1 MASMDLTLEWSSEQ
15 EVKEITPAFIE
26 KIEELLKLAGEL
38 EGVTAGEVALTFV
51 DDETIQELNK
61 QYRDLDKP
69 TDVLS
74 FAMSEFGEDEIQIN
88 YDDAG
93 QDDAEGLEDD
103 ETVSESFIEPLG
115 DIIISVPRAIAQA
128 EDYGHSVERE
138 LGFLFVHGFLHLIG
152 YDHQSEE
159 EEKVMFAKQEDILQ
173 KAGLTR

>member
-1 MASMDLTLEWSSEQ
+1 MASVDLTLEWSSEQ
-15 EVKEITPAFIE
+15 EVREITTEFAT
-26 KIEELLKLAGEL
+26 KLEELLRLAGEL

-51 DDETIQELNK
+51 DDEAIHELNK
-61 QYRDLDKP
+61 QYRGMDKP

-88 YDDAG
+88 YEDEEEADIE
-93 QDDAEGLEDD
+93 EGEGS
-103 ETVSESFIEPLG
+103 VSESFIEPLG

-159 EEKVMFAKQEDILQ
+159 EEKIMFTKQEDILQ
-173 KAGLTR
+173 KAGLIR

>member
-1 MASMDLTLEWSSEQ
+1 MASLDLTLAWSSEQ
-15 EVKEITPAFIE
+15 EVQEITPAFIE
-26 KIEELLKLAGEL
+26 KVEELLRLAGEL
-38 EGVTAGEVALTFV
+38 EGVSAGEVALTFV

-74 FAMSEFGEDEIQIN
+74 FAMSEFGEDELQIN
-88 YDDAG
+88 YEDDGA
-93 QDDAEGLEDD
+93 DTEGLDD
-103 ETVSESFIEPLG
+103 EELVSEAFIEPLG

-128 EDYGHSVERE
+128 EEYGHSVERE

-159 EEKVMFAKQEDILQ
+159 EEKVMFAKQEDILL

>member
-1 MASMDLTLEWSSEQ
+1 MDLTLEWSSEQ
-15 EVKEITPAFIE
+15 DDKEITPEFIQ
-26 KIEELLKLAGEL
+26 KLEELLSLAGEL

-51 DDETIQELNK
+51 DDEAIHELNK
-61 QYRDLDKP
+61 QYRDMDKP

-88 YDDAG
+88 YEDGEEAG
-93 QDDAEGLEDD
+93 DED
-103 ETVSESFIEPLG
+103 EAASEAFIEPLG

-128 EDYGHSVERE
+128 EEYGHSVERE

-152 YDHQSEE
+152 YDHQTDE
-159 EEKVMFAKQEDILQ
+159 EEKTMFAKQEDILQ

>member
-15 EVKEITPAFIE
+15 EVKEITPSFIE
-26 KIEELLKLAGEL
+26 KIEELLRLAGEL

-51 DDETIQELNK
+51 DDEAIQELNK

-88 YDDAG
+88 YEDNE
-93 QDDAEGLEDD
+93 QNSAEGLEDD
-103 ETVSESFIEPLG
+103 EMVSEAFIEPLG

-152 YDHQSEE
+152 YDHQSED
-159 EEKVMFAKQEDILQ
+159 EEKIMFAKQEDILL

>member
-15 EVKEITPAFIE
+15 EVKDITPAFIE
-26 KIEELLKLAGEL
+26 KIEELLRLAGEL

-51 DDETIQELNK
+51 DDEAIQELNK

-74 FAMSEFGEDEIQIN
+74 FAMTEFGEDEIQIN
-88 YDDAG
+88 YEDNELS
-93 QDDAEGLEDD
+93 AEGLEDD
-103 ETVSESFIEPLG
+103 ETVSEAFIEPLG

-152 YDHQSEE
+152 YDHQSED
-159 EEKVMFAKQEDILQ
+159 EEKIMFAKQEDILQ

>member
-1 MASMDLTLEWSSEQ
+1 MASVDLTLAWSSEQ
-15 EVKEITPAFIE
+15 EVKEIAPAFIE
-26 KIEELLKLAGEL
+26 KLEELLKLAGEL
-38 EGVTAGEVALTFV
+38 EGVTEGEVALTFV
-51 DDETIQELNK
+51 DDETIQDLNK
-61 QYRDLDKP
+61 QYRKLDKP

-74 FAMSEFGEDEIQIN
+74 FAMSEFGDDEIQIN
-88 YDDAG
+88 YEDNDE
-93 QDDAEGLEDD
+93 DAEGELEDG
-103 ETVSESFIEPLG
+103 ETVSEAFIEPLG

-159 EEKVMFAKQEDILQ
+159 EEAVMFAKQEEILQ